1 MYCIRECSTCP
12 EGIYPRHEISHKGD
26 QYTFIGMASSAE
38 AIISYR
44 TGKRDSENTD
54 LFIQDLRQRVIGAPE
69 ISTDGFLPYQN
80 AIRDAFNGRASH
92 GVIVKTYSVTN
103 LAVKDAARR
112 YSPAEVV
119 AVEREVVSGLP
130 AHISTSY
137 VERQNLTLRMTQRR
151 FARLTNGF
159 SKKLANHAAAVS
171 LYVAHY
177 NLCRV
182 HEALR
187 TTPAVALGIVDR
199 VWTIGDLIDAVLP
212 LEPNRPV
219 RVTRNFTVIEGGK
232 Q

>member
-1 MYCIRECSTCP
+1 M
-12 EGIYPRHEISHKGD
+12 
-26 QYTFIGMASSAE
+26 
-38 AIISYR
+38 
-44 TGKRDSENTD
+44 
-54 LFIQDLRQRVIGAPE
+54 QDLRQRVLGSPE
-69 ISTDGFLPYQN
+69 ISTDGYLPYQN
-80 AIRDAFNGRASH
+80 AIRDAFNGKASH

-119 AVEREVVSGLP
+119 AVEHQVVSGFP
-130 AHISTSY
+130 VKISTSY
-137 VERQNLTLRMTQRR
+137 VERQNLTLRMTCKNVFLPGLISMAFQRSSPIMPR
-151 FARLTNGF
+151 IAELG
-159 SKKLANHAAAVS
+159 

-187 TTPAVALGIVDR
+187 TTPAVALGISDR

-219 RVTRNFTVIEGGK
+219 RVKRHLPVIEGGK
-232 Q
+232 S

>member
-1 MYCIRECSTCP
+1 
-12 EGIYPRHEISHKGD
+12 
-26 QYTFIGMASSAE
+26 
-38 AIISYR
+38 
-44 TGKRDSENTD
+44 

-92 GVIVKTYSVTN
+92 GVIVKTYSKTN

-119 AVEREVVSGLP
+119 AVERDVVSGIP
-130 AHISTSY
+130 THISTSY

-187 TTPAVALGIVDR
+187 TTPAVALGVADR
-199 VWTIGDLIDAVLP
+199 IWTIGDLIDAVLP

-219 RVTRNFTVIEGGK
+219 RIAPNFTAIDGGK
-232 Q
+232 A